1 MKKALLFIA
10 AVLMSASMFAQTRT
24 TFISEHFDGTS
35 APAGWTVM
43 GSGTSNWGISAT
55 QNAGGEANEL
65 VLVWSPQFNGTSR
78 MVMPAVD
85 LAGVSSVVVSFK
97 HALDNYTGSHTL
109 GIATSSDGG
118 TTWNE
123 GWTQN
128 YSSSNSWSVTQNIST
143 PDMGN
148 SDVLFCLFYTGNSY
162 NINNWYFDDIEIF
175 SQENHDLALNSINMN
190 STMGAG
196 TAEVAFTVQNKGL
209 DAINQFKMG
218 YQIDEE
224 EIVEQTFDVT
234 LASLATQQFS
244 FAVPASFI
252 PGSYNIT
259 VGITEVN
266 GGDDDDPSNN
276 VLEKVINV
284 ALGETQKIAM
294 IEHFS
299 SSTCGPCVSVN
310 TGMSN
315 LTNQAQNQGKFT
327 YTKYQMNW
335 PGNGDPY
342 YTEEGGVRRQF
353 YGVNAVPNVCLEG
366 TNLGATT
373 MTQAQLD
380 NAYNTPSFADVRGSF
395 NVDGNNI
402 TVKVDFMAYYD
413 MTAEKA
419 FVTVNEKETHNNVGT
434 NGETSFHHVFMKFL
448 TSPSGDALNIPA
460 GEYQHFEWTQNMS
473 GTHVEE
479 MSDLEVSAWIQNIA
493 SHEVIN
499 SHFLYEYTDIH
510 PYPVRDLAAGTEA
523 GTLTATWTAPEGGN
537 ALSYNVYVN
546 GELAENVTA
555 LEYTAP
561 VAAEFN
567 VVQVEA
573 VYENDMT
580 SVKMVKV
587 AEGAPVPQTELTLS
601 STAIMFTEPNQ
612 IYTLTITNNT
622 ADDVTVNEIF
632 EDSETMYLDIELEE
646 GITLPYVLA
655 QGSSMEVYISPSVM
669 VKSLVDT
676 YVSIVSSVGT
686 QIVTV
691 TVDDT
696 WVGVEENGNTHQI
709 YPNPT
714 TGNFTVEGADMTR
727 IEVFNLVGQKVYEAQ
742 GKTVTVDASNWNKGI
757 YMINIVD
764 QNGSSKTEKLMV
776 K

>member
-1 MKKALLFIA
+1 MKKALLLIV
-10 AVLMSASMFAQTRT
+10 AVLVSASMFAQTRT

-85 LAGVSSVVVSFK
+85 LTGVSSVVVSFK

-118 TTWNE
+118 ATWNE

-175 SQENHDLALNSINMN
+175 SMENLDLALNSINMN

-413 MTAEKA
+413 MTVEKA

-460 GEYQHFEWTQNMS
+460 GEYQHFEWTQNMA

-479 MSDLEVSAWIQNIA
+479 MTDLEVSAWIQNIA

-580 SVKMVKV
+580 SVKMVK
-587 AEGAPVPQTELTLS
+587 AAAGAPVPQTEPTIS
-601 STAIMFTEPNQ
+601 VNEITFEGYEPV
-612 IYTLTITNNT
+612 TFTITNET
-622 ADDVTVNEIF
+622 AGPCTINSISEVGLEYYLYFETSENLPATLEVGESLEVTVWIGLIVNKGYVETTIEIVSDLATQTIPVFMNEEIF
-632 EDSETMYLDIELEE
+632 EGVNENSNTY
-646 GITLPYVLA
+646 
-655 QGSSMEVYISPSVM
+655 EV
-669 VKSLVDT
+669 
-676 YVSIVSSVGT
+676 
-686 QIVTV
+686 
-691 TVDDT
+691 
-696 WVGVEENGNTHQI
+696 

-714 TGNFTVEGADMTR
+714 DGIFTIEGANITR
-727 IEVFNLVGQKVYEAQ
+727 VEVFNLVGQMVYEAQ

-757 YMINIVD
+757 YMINIID

>member
-1 MKKALLFIA
+1 MTKALLFIA
-10 AVLMSASMFAQTRT
+10 AVLMFASMIAQTRT
-24 TFISEHFDGTS
+24 TYINEHLDSSS
-35 APAGWTVM
+35 APSGWNVM
-43 GSGTSNWGISAT
+43 GAGTNNWGISAT
-55 QNAGGEANEL
+55 QNAGGAANEL

-85 LAGVSSVVVSFK
+85 LTGVSSVVVSFK

-123 GWTQN
+123 GWSQS
-128 YSSSNSWSVTQNIST
+128 YASSSSWSVTQNIT
-143 PDMGN
+143 TTDMGH

-175 SQENHDLALNSINMN
+175 SMENHDLSLVSIDVVSVLES
-190 STMGAG
+190 STIDIKA
-196 TAEVAFTVQNKGL
+196 TVQNKGL
-209 DAINQFKMG
+209 EAIDSFTLA
-218 YQIDEE
+218 YQLNDMEMVEE
-224 EIVEQTFDVT
+224 TFNES
-234 LASLATQQFS
+234 LASLATKQVTFS
-244 FAVPASFI
+244 TPVYLA
-252 PGSYNIT
+252 PGSYELT
-259 VGITEVN
+259 VGSLEE
-266 GGDDDDPSNN
+266 DDDPSNN
-276 VLEKVINV
+276 IVSKTINV
-284 ALGETQKIAM
+284 ALGNTQRVVM

-413 MTAEKA
+413 MTVEKA

-460 GEYQHFEWTQNMS
+460 GEYQHFEWTQNMT

-479 MSDLEVSAWIQNIA
+479 MNDLEVSAWIQNIA
-493 SHEVIN
+493 SHEVMN
-499 SHFLYEYTDIH
+499 SHFMYEYTDIH
-510 PYPVRDLAAGTEA
+510 PYPVRDFVIEEA
-523 GTLTATWTAPEGGN
+523 ENGVSLTWNDPEGGN
-537 ALSYNVYVN
+537 AVAYNVYLN
-546 GELAENVTA
+546 GELLAENLTETQYNYPC
-555 LEYTAP
+555 EYGYY
-561 VAAEFN
+561 VFE
-567 VVQVEA
+567 VEA
-573 VYENDMT
+573 LYENDMT
-580 SVKMVKV
+580 SVKMVKDVDYKDHTAV
-587 AEGAPVPQTELTLS
+587 AENKE
-601 STAIMFTEPNQ
+601 N
-612 IYTLTITNNT
+612 
-622 ADDVTVNEIF
+622 
-632 EDSETMYLDIELEE
+632 
-646 GITLPYVLA
+646 
-655 QGSSMEVYISPSVM
+655 VYS
-669 VKSLVDT
+669 
-676 YVSIVSSVGT
+676 
-686 QIVTV
+686 
-691 TVDDT
+691 
-696 WVGVEENGNTHQI
+696 I

-714 TGNFTVEGADMTR
+714 DGNFTVAGADMTR
-727 IEVFNLVGQKVYEAQ
+727 VEVYNLVGQKVYEAQ

-757 YMINIVD
+757 YMINIID
-764 QNGSSKTEKLMV
+764 QNGSIKTQKLMV

>member
-1 MKKALLFIA
+1 
-10 AVLMSASMFAQTRT
+10 
-24 TFISEHFDGTS
+24 
-35 APAGWTVM
+35 M

-85 LAGVSSVVVSFK
+85 LTGISSVVVSFK
-97 HALDNYTGSHTL
+97 HALDNYQGSHTL

-162 NINNWYFDDIEIF
+162 NINNWYFDDIEVF
-175 SQENHDLALNSINMN
+175 SMENHDLSLVSIDVVSVLES
-190 STMGAG
+190 STIDIKA
-196 TAEVAFTVQNKGL
+196 TVQNKGL
-209 DAINQFKMG
+209 EAIDSFTLA
-218 YQIDEE
+218 YQLNDMEMVEE
-224 EIVEQTFDVT
+224 TFNES
-234 LASLATQQFS
+234 LASLATKQVTFS
-244 FAVPASFI
+244 TPVYLA
-252 PGSYNIT
+252 PGSYELT
-259 VGITEVN
+259 VGSLEE
-266 GGDDDDPSNN
+266 DDDQSNN
-276 VLEKVINV
+276 IVSKTINV
-284 ALGETQKIAM
+284 ALGNTQRVVM

-310 TGMSN
+310 TSMSN

-402 TVKVDFMAYYD
+402 TVKVDFMSYFD
-413 MTAEKA
+413 MTVEKA
-419 FVTVNEKETHNNVGT
+419 FVTVNEKTTTGNVGT

-448 TSPSGDALNIPA
+448 TSPSGDNLNIPA
-460 GEYQHFEWTQNMS
+460 GECQHFEWTQNMA

-479 MSDLEVSAWIQNIA
+479 MTDLEVSAWIQNIA
-493 SHEVIN
+493 SHEVMN
-499 SHFLYEYTDIH
+499 SHFMYEYTNEH
-510 PYPVRDLAAGTEA
+510 PYPVENLTMGDVITWEA
-523 GTLTATWTAPEGGN
+523 HEGSNPVG
-537 ALSYNVYVN
+537 YNVFIN
-546 GELAENVTA
+546 GELVAQNIVETSYN
-555 LEYTAP
+555 YTATP
-561 VAAEFN
+561 GEFC
-567 VVQVEA
+567 VVEVQA
-573 VYENDMT
+573 VYSDDKT
-580 SVKMVKV
+580 SVKIVTTNQS
-587 AEGAPVPQTELTLS
+587 GPTPQTELTLS
-601 STAIMFTEPNQ
+601 DTELVFAGPDDTQ
-612 IYTLTITNNT
+612 TITITNNT
-622 ADDVTVNEIF
+622 ANDVMISEIA
-632 EDSETMYLDIELEE
+632 EHGDGNYYLVIGVSES
-646 GITLPYVLA
+646 LPYVLPV
-655 QGSSMEVYISPSVM
+655 GSSMEVSVTPNGIV
-669 VKSLVDT
+669 VKEPLDT
-676 YVSIVSSVGT
+676 YLDIISTVGI
-686 QIVTV
+686 QTV
-691 TVDDT
+691 TCKLDSEWYT
-696 WVGVEENGNTHQI
+696 GINENNCGYEI

-714 TGNFTVEGADMTR
+714 NGNFTVEGADMTR
-727 IEVFNLVGQKVYEAQ
+727 IEVYNLVGQKVYEAQ
-742 GKTVTVDASNWNKGI
+742 GKTVTVNASSWNKGI
-757 YMINIVD
+757 YMINIYD
-764 QNGSSKTEKLMV
+764 QNGSTKTQKLMV

>member
-118 TTWNE
+118 ATWNV
-123 GWTQN
+123 GWQQN
-128 YSSSNSWSVTQNIST
+128 YSSSNSWSVTENVT
-143 PDMGN
+143 TADMGN
-148 SDVLFCLFYTGNSY
+148 SNVQFCIFYTGNSY

-175 SQENHDLALNSINMN
+175 SMENLDLALNSINMN

-413 MTAEKA
+413 MTVEKA

-473 GTHVEE
+473 TTHVEE

-580 SVKMVKV
+580 SVKMVKAASGDAPVSCDPVTDLV
-587 AEGAPVPQTELTLS
+587 AEYAEESGEHGAMIS
-601 STAIMFTEPNQ
+601 WTAPAGAIEFMVYAGEYLYTTNGTSVFAGFDEEPAGT
-612 IYTLTITNNT
+612 YTISVI
-622 ADDVTVNEIF
+622 AVYNEC
-632 EDSETMYLDIELEE
+632 ESD
-646 GITLPYVLA
+646 P
-655 QGSSMEVYISPSVM
+655 
-669 VKSLVDT
+669 
-676 YVSIVSSVGT
+676 
-686 QIVTV
+686 V
-691 TVDDT
+691 TVDFEWAGTTAVDEAAIAT
-696 WVGVEENGNTHQI
+696 AI

-714 TGNFTVEGADMTR
+714 CGNFTIEGADMAR
-727 IEVFNLVGQKVYEAQ
+727 VEVYNLVGQKVYEAQ
-742 GKTVTVDASNWNKGI
+742 GKTVTVDASNWNKGV
-757 YMINIVD
+757 YMINIID
-764 QNGSSKTEKLMV
+764 QNGSSKTQKLMV

>member
-1 MKKALLFIA
+1 MITISLLTNKHFLMKKTLLFIA

-85 LAGVSSVVVSFK
+85 LTGISSVVVSFK
-97 HALDNYTGSHTL
+97 HALDNYTGSHTI

-118 TTWNE
+118 ATWNV
-123 GWTQN
+123 GWQQN
-128 YSSSNSWSVTQNIST
+128 YSSSNSWSVTQDIT
-143 PDMGN
+143 TTDMGN
-148 SDVLFCLFYTGNSY
+148 SNVQFCLFYTGNSY

-175 SQENHDLALNSINMN
+175 SMENLDLALNSINMN
-190 STMGAG
+190 STMGSG

-209 DAINQFKMG
+209 EAINQFKMG

-224 EIVEQTFDVT
+224 AIVEQTFDVT

-244 FAVPASFI
+244 FAVPAAFI
-252 PGSYNIT
+252 PGSYNLT
-259 VGITEVN
+259 VGIMEVN
-266 GGDDDDPSNN
+266 GSDDDDPSNN

-413 MTAEKA
+413 MTVEKA

-460 GEYQHFEWTQNMS
+460 GEYQHFEWTQNMT

-479 MSDLEVSAWIQNIA
+479 MNDLEVSAWIQNIA
-493 SHEVIN
+493 SHEVMN
-499 SHFLYEYTDIH
+499 SHFMYEYTDIH
-510 PYPVRDLAAGTEA
+510 PYPVRDFVIEEA
-523 GTLTATWTAPEGGN
+523 ENGVSLTWNDPEGGN
-537 ALSYNVYVN
+537 AVAYNVYLN
-546 GELAENVTA
+546 GELLAENLTETQYNYPC
-555 LEYTAP
+555 EYGYY
-561 VAAEFN
+561 VFE
-567 VVQVEA
+567 VEA
-573 VYENDMT
+573 LYENDMT
-580 SVKMVKV
+580 SVKMVKDVDYKDHTAV
-587 AEGAPVPQTELTLS
+587 AENKE
-601 STAIMFTEPNQ
+601 N
-612 IYTLTITNNT
+612 
-622 ADDVTVNEIF
+622 
-632 EDSETMYLDIELEE
+632 
-646 GITLPYVLA
+646 
-655 QGSSMEVYISPSVM
+655 VYS
-669 VKSLVDT
+669 
-676 YVSIVSSVGT
+676 
-686 QIVTV
+686 
-691 TVDDT
+691 
-696 WVGVEENGNTHQI
+696 I

-714 TGNFTVEGADMTR
+714 DGNFTVAGADMTR
-727 IEVFNLVGQKVYEAQ
+727 VEVYNLVGQKVYEAQ

-757 YMINIVD
+757 YMINIID
-764 QNGSSKTEKLMV
+764 QNGSIKTQKLMV

>member
-10 AVLMSASMFAQTRT
+10 AVLMSASMIAQTRT
-24 TFISEHFDGTS
+24 TFINEHFDSSS
-35 APAGWTVM
+35 APSGWNVM
-43 GSGTSNWGISAT
+43 GAGTNNWGISAT
-55 QNAGGEANEL
+55 QNAGGAANEL

-85 LAGVSSVVVSFK
+85 LTGVSSVVVSFK

-123 GWTQN
+123 GWSQS
-128 YSSSNSWSVTQNIST
+128 YASSSSWSVTQNIT
-143 PDMGN
+143 TTDMGH
-148 SDVLFCLFYTGNSY
+148 SDVLFCLFYTGSSY

-175 SQENHDLALNSINMN
+175 SMENHDLSLVSIDVVSVLES
-190 STMGAG
+190 STIDIKA
-196 TAEVAFTVQNKGL
+196 TVQNKGL
-209 DAINQFKMG
+209 EAIDSFTLA
-218 YQIDEE
+218 YQLNDMEMVEE
-224 EIVEQTFDVT
+224 TFNES
-234 LASLATQQFS
+234 LASLATKQVTFS
-244 FAVPASFI
+244 TPVYLA
-252 PGSYNIT
+252 PGSYELT
-259 VGITEVN
+259 VGSLEE
-266 GGDDDDPSNN
+266 DDDQSNN
-276 VLEKVINV
+276 IVSKTINV
-284 ALGETQKIAM
+284 ALGNTQRVVM

-413 MTAEKA
+413 MTVEKA

-479 MSDLEVSAWIQNIA
+479 MTDLEVSAWIQNIS
-493 SHEVIN
+493 SHEVMN
-499 SHFLYEYTDIH
+499 SHFMYEYTDIH
-510 PYPVRDLAAGTEA
+510 PYPVRDFVIEEA
-523 GTLTATWTAPEGGN
+523 ENGVSLTWNDPEGGN
-537 ALSYNVYVN
+537 AVAYNVYLN
-546 GELAENVTA
+546 GELLAENLTETQYNYPC
-555 LEYTAP
+555 EYGYY
-561 VAAEFN
+561 VFE
-567 VVQVEA
+567 VEA
-573 VYENDMT
+573 LYENDMT
-580 SVKMVKV
+580 SVKMVKDVDYKDHTAV
-587 AEGAPVPQTELTLS
+587 AENKE
-601 STAIMFTEPNQ
+601 N
-612 IYTLTITNNT
+612 
-622 ADDVTVNEIF
+622 
-632 EDSETMYLDIELEE
+632 
-646 GITLPYVLA
+646 
-655 QGSSMEVYISPSVM
+655 VYS
-669 VKSLVDT
+669 
-676 YVSIVSSVGT
+676 
-686 QIVTV
+686 
-691 TVDDT
+691 
-696 WVGVEENGNTHQI
+696 I

-714 TGNFTVEGADMTR
+714 DGNFTVAGADMTR
-727 IEVFNLVGQKVYEAQ
+727 VEVYNLVGQKIYEAQ

-757 YMINIVD
+757 YMINIID

>member
-1 MKKALLFIA
+1 MKKALLLIV
-10 AVLMSASMFAQTRT
+10 AVLVSASMFAQTRT

-65 VLVWSPQFNGTSR
+65 VLVWNPQFNGTSR

-118 TTWNE
+118 ATWNV
-123 GWTQN
+123 GWQQN
-128 YSSSNSWSVTQNIST
+128 YSSSNSWSVTENVT
-143 PDMGN
+143 TADMGN
-148 SDVLFCLFYTGNSY
+148 SNVQFCIFYTGNSY

-175 SQENHDLALNSINMN
+175 SMENLDLALNSINMN

-196 TAEVAFTVQNKGL
+196 TAEIAFTVQNKGL

-413 MTAEKA
+413 MTVEKA

-580 SVKMVKV
+580 SVKMVKAASGDAPV
-587 AEGAPVPQTELTLS
+587 ACDPVSNLTAEPYAYQGTLGARVAWTEPEGATEYDIYVNDIYCATVTEQPVLLTFDEVPYDLYNIGVVAVYGDYCES
-601 STAIMFTEPNQ
+601 DM
-612 IYTLTITNNT
+612 
-622 ADDVTVNEIF
+622 VTVEY
-632 EDSETMYLDIELEE
+632 EWT
-646 GITLPYVLA
+646 
-655 QGSSMEVYISPSVM
+655 
-669 VKSLVDT
+669 
-676 YVSIVSSVGT
+676 SVGET
-686 QIVTV
+686 DMATA
-691 TVDDT
+691 
-696 WVGVEENGNTHQI
+696 I

-714 TGNFTVEGADMTR
+714 TGNFTIEGADMAR
-727 IEVFNLVGQKVYEAQ
+727 VEVFNLVGQKVYEAQ

-757 YMINIVD
+757 YMINIID
-764 QNGSSKTEKLMV
+764 QNGSIKTQKLMV

>member
-1 MKKALLFIA
+1 MKKTLLFIA
-10 AVLMSASMFAQTRT
+10 ALLVSASMFAQTRT

-85 LAGVSSVVVSFK
+85 LTGVSSVVVSFK

-118 TTWNE
+118 ATWNV
-123 GWTQN
+123 GWQQN
-128 YSSSNSWSVTQNIST
+128 YSSSNSWSVTENVT
-143 PDMGN
+143 TADMGN
-148 SDVLFCLFYTGNSY
+148 SNVQFCIFYTGNSY

-175 SQENHDLALNSINMN
+175 SMENLDLALNSINMN

-413 MTAEKA
+413 MTVEKA

-460 GEYQHFEWTQNMS
+460 GEYQHFEWTQNMA

-479 MSDLEVSAWIQNIA
+479 MTDLEVSAWIQNIA

-561 VAAEFN
+561 VTAEFN

-580 SVKMVKV
+580 SVKMVK
-587 AEGAPVPQTELTLS
+587 AAAGAPVPQTEPTIS
-601 STAIMFTEPNQ
+601 VNEITFEGYEPV
-612 IYTLTITNNT
+612 TFTITNET
-622 ADDVTVNEIF
+622 AGPCTINSISEVGLEYYLYFETSENLPATLEVGESLEVTVWIGLIVNKGYVETTIEIVSDLATQTIPVFMNEEIF
-632 EDSETMYLDIELEE
+632 EGVNENSNTY
-646 GITLPYVLA
+646 
-655 QGSSMEVYISPSVM
+655 EV
-669 VKSLVDT
+669 
-676 YVSIVSSVGT
+676 
-686 QIVTV
+686 
-691 TVDDT
+691 
-696 WVGVEENGNTHQI
+696 

-714 TGNFTVEGADMTR
+714 DGIFTIEGANITR
-727 IEVFNLVGQKVYEAQ
+727 VEVFNLVGQKVYEAQ
-742 GKTVTVDASNWNKGI
+742 GKTVTVNASNWNKGI
-757 YMINIVD
+757 YMINIYD
-764 QNGSSKTEKLMV
+764 QNGSTKTQKLMV

>member
-10 AVLMSASMFAQTRT
+10 AVLMSASMIAQTRT
-24 TFISEHFDGTS
+24 TFISEHFDDTS

-65 VLVWSPQFNGTSR
+65 VLVWNPQFNGTSR

-85 LAGVSSVVVSFK
+85 LTGVSSVVVSFK

-118 TTWNE
+118 ATWNV
-123 GWTQN
+123 GWQQN
-128 YSSSNSWSVTQNIST
+128 YSSSNSWSVTENVT
-143 PDMGN
+143 TADMGN
-148 SDVLFCLFYTGNSY
+148 SNVQFCIFYTGNSY

-175 SQENHDLALNSINMN
+175 SMENLDLALNSINMN

-196 TAEVAFTVQNKGL
+196 TAEIAFTVQNKGL

-413 MTAEKA
+413 MTVEKA

-510 PYPVRDLAAGTEA
+510 PYPVSDFVIEEA
-523 GTLTATWTAPEGGN
+523 ENGVSLTWNAPEGGN
-537 ALSYNVYVN
+537 AVAYNVYHN
-546 GELAENVTA
+546 GELIAENLTETQYNYPC
-555 LEYTAP
+555 EYGYY
-561 VAAEFN
+561 VFE
-567 VVQVEA
+567 VEA
-573 VYENDMT
+573 LYENDMT
-580 SVKMVKV
+580 SVKMVNAVDYKDHTAV
-587 AEGAPVPQTELTLS
+587 AESKE
-601 STAIMFTEPNQ
+601 N
-612 IYTLTITNNT
+612 
-622 ADDVTVNEIF
+622 
-632 EDSETMYLDIELEE
+632 
-646 GITLPYVLA
+646 
-655 QGSSMEVYISPSVM
+655 VYS
-669 VKSLVDT
+669 
-676 YVSIVSSVGT
+676 
-686 QIVTV
+686 
-691 TVDDT
+691 
-696 WVGVEENGNTHQI
+696 I

-714 TGNFTVEGADMTR
+714 DGNFTVAGADMTR
-727 IEVFNLVGQKVYEAQ
+727 VEVYNLVGQKIYEAQ
-742 GKTVTVDASNWNKGI
+742 GKMVTIEASNWNKGI
-757 YMINIVD
+757 YLVNVT
-764 QNGSSKTEKLMV
+764 NTEGVISTTKLVV

>member
-10 AVLMSASMFAQTRT
+10 AVLMSASMIAQTRT
-24 TFISEHFDGTS
+24 TFISEHFDDTS

-65 VLVWSPQFNGTSR
+65 VLVWNPQFNGTSR

-85 LAGVSSVVVSFK
+85 LTGVSSVVVSFK

-118 TTWNE
+118 ATWNV
-123 GWTQN
+123 GWQQN
-128 YSSSNSWSVTQNIST
+128 YSSSNSWSVTENVT
-143 PDMGN
+143 TADMGN
-148 SDVLFCLFYTGNSY
+148 SNVQFCIFYTGNSY

-175 SQENHDLALNSINMN
+175 SMENLDLALNSINMN

-413 MTAEKA
+413 MTVEKA

-580 SVKMVKV
+580 SVKMVK
-587 AEGAPVPQTELTLS
+587 AAAGAPVPQTEPTIS
-601 STAIMFTEPNQ
+601 VNEITFEGYEPV
-612 IYTLTITNNT
+612 TFTITNET
-622 ADDVTVNEIF
+622 AGPCTINSISEVGLEYYLYFETSENLPATLEVGESLEVTVWINLIVNKGYVETTIEIVSDLATQTIPVFMNEEIF
-632 EDSETMYLDIELEE
+632 
-646 GITLPYVLA
+646 
-655 QGSSMEVYISPSVM
+655 
-669 VKSLVDT
+669 
-676 YVSIVSSVGT
+676 
-686 QIVTV
+686 
-691 TVDDT
+691 
-696 WVGVEENGNTHQI
+696 VGVNENSNTYEV

-714 TGNFTVEGADMTR
+714 DGIFTIEGANITR
-727 IEVFNLVGQKVYEAQ
+727 VEVFNLVGQMVYEAQ

-757 YMINIVD
+757 YMINIID
-764 QNGSSKTEKLMV
+764 QNGSIKTQKLMV

>member
-24 TFISEHFDGTS
+24 TFISEHFDSSS
-35 APAGWTVM
+35 APSGWNVM
-43 GSGTSNWGISAT
+43 GAGTNNWGISAT
-55 QNAGGEANEL
+55 QNAGGAANEL

-85 LAGVSSVVVSFK
+85 LTGISSVVVSFK

-118 TTWNE
+118 ATWNV
-123 GWTQN
+123 GWQQN
-128 YSSSNSWSVTQNIST
+128 YSSSNSWSVTENVT
-143 PDMGN
+143 TADMGN
-148 SDVLFCLFYTGNSY
+148 SNVQFCIFYTGNSY

-175 SQENHDLALNSINMN
+175 SMENLDLALNSINMN

-310 TGMSN
+310 TQMSN

-413 MTAEKA
+413 MTVEKA

-460 GEYQHFEWTQNMS
+460 GEYQHFEWTQNMA

-580 SVKMVKV
+580 SVKMVK
-587 AEGAPVPQTELTLS
+587 AAAGAPVPQTEPTIS
-601 STAIMFTEPNQ
+601 VNEITFEGYAPVTF
-612 IYTLTITNNT
+612 TITNET
-622 ADDVTVNEIF
+622 AGPCTINSISEVGLEYYLYFETSENLPATLEVGESLEVTVWINLIVNKGYVETTIEIVSDLATQTIPVFMNEEIF
-632 EDSETMYLDIELEE
+632 EGVNENSN
-646 GITLPYVLA
+646 PY
-655 QGSSMEVYISPSVM
+655 EV
-669 VKSLVDT
+669 
-676 YVSIVSSVGT
+676 
-686 QIVTV
+686 
-691 TVDDT
+691 
-696 WVGVEENGNTHQI
+696 

-714 TGNFTVEGADMTR
+714 DGIFTIEGANITR
-727 IEVFNLVGQKVYEAQ
+727 VEVFNLVGQKVYEAQ

-757 YMINIVD
+757 YMINIID
-764 QNGSSKTEKLMV
+764 QNGSIKTQKLMV

>member
-24 TFISEHFDGTS
+24 TFISEHFDDTS

-85 LAGVSSVVVSFK
+85 LTGVSSVVVSFK

-118 TTWNE
+118 ATWNV
-123 GWTQN
+123 GWQQN
-128 YSSSNSWSVTQNIST
+128 YSSSNSWSVTENVT
-143 PDMGN
+143 TADMGN
-148 SDVLFCLFYTGNSY
+148 SNVQFCIFYTGNSY

-175 SQENHDLALNSINMN
+175 SMENLDLALNSINMN

-196 TAEVAFTVQNKGL
+196 TAEIAFTVQNKGL

-380 NAYNTPSFADVRGSF
+380 NAYTPSFADVRGSF

-413 MTAEKA
+413 MTVEKA

-448 TSPSGDALNIPA
+448 TSPSGDDLNIPA

-580 SVKMVKV
+580 SVKMVK
-587 AEGAPVPQTELTLS
+587 AAAGAPVPQTEPTIS
-601 STAIMFTEPNQ
+601 VNEITFEGYAPVTF
-612 IYTLTITNNT
+612 TITNET
-622 ADDVTVNEIF
+622 AGPCTINSISEVGLEYYLHFETSENLPATLEVGESLEVTVWIDLIVNKGYVETTIEIVSDLATQTIPVFMNEEIF
-632 EDSETMYLDIELEE
+632 
-646 GITLPYVLA
+646 
-655 QGSSMEVYISPSVM
+655 
-669 VKSLVDT
+669 
-676 YVSIVSSVGT
+676 
-686 QIVTV
+686 
-691 TVDDT
+691 
-696 WVGVEENGNTHQI
+696 VGVNENSNTYEV

-714 TGNFTVEGADMTR
+714 DGIFTIEGANITR
-727 IEVFNLVGQKVYEAQ
+727 VEVFNLVGQMVYEAQ

-757 YMINIVD
+757 YMINIID
-764 QNGSSKTEKLMV
+764 QNGSIKTQKLMV

>member
-24 TFISEHFDGTS
+24 TFISERFDGS
-35 APAGWTVM
+35 SMPAGWQVV
-43 GSGTSNWGISAT
+43 GSGTTNWSISGSNT
-55 QNAGGEANEL
+55 AGGQANEL
-65 VLVWSPQFNGTSR
+65 KLHWEPQFNGTSR

-85 LAGVSSVVVSFK
+85 LTDVSSVVVNFK
-97 HALDNYTGSHTL
+97 HALDNYSGSHTI

-118 TTWNE
+118 ATWNV
-123 GWTQN
+123 GWQQN
-128 YSSSNSWSVTQNIST
+128 YSSSNSWSITQDIT
-143 PDMGN
+143 TADMGN
-148 SDVLFCLFYTGNSY
+148 SSVQFCLFYTGNSY
-162 NINNWYFDDIEIF
+162 NINDWFFDDIEIF
-175 SQENHDLALNSINMN
+175 SQENLDMSLNSINVN
-190 STMGAG
+190 STVSAG
-196 TAEVAFTVQNKGL
+196 NTFVAFSVQNKGVET
-209 DAINQFKMG
+209 INQFKVS
-218 YQIDEE
+218 YQINAETPVEE
-224 EIVEQTFDVT
+224 VFETT
-234 LASLATQQFS
+234 LASLATGQFT
-244 FAVPASFI
+244 FTVPMTLV
-252 PGSYNIT
+252 PGTYSLFVN
-259 VGITEVN
+259 VMEVN
-266 GGDDDDPSNN
+266 GASDDDLSNN
-276 VLEKVINV
+276 SLTNEIGV
-284 ALGETQKIAM
+284 ALGSTQRIPM

-299 SSTCGPCVSVN
+299 SSTCGPCVNVN
-310 TGMSN
+310 TTMAN
-315 LTNQAQNQGKFT
+315 LTANNPGKFT

-342 YTEEGGVRRQF
+342 YTNEGGTRRTY
-353 YGVNAVPNVCLEG
+353 YGVSAVPQCFLDGEDQGYAAV
-366 TNLGATT
+366 TQTT
-373 MTQAQLD
+373 LD
-380 NAYNTPSFADVRGSF
+380 NHYNNPAFADVRGSF
-395 NVDGNNI
+395 NVSGGVI
-402 TVKVDFMAYYD
+402 TVKVDFMSYYD
-413 MTAEKA
+413 LSTAKA
-419 FVTVNEKETHNNVGT
+419 FVSVNEKETHNNVGG

-448 TSPSGDALNIPA
+448 TDATGDAVNIEA
-460 GEYQHFEWTQNMS
+460 GNYQHFEYSYDMS
-473 GTHVEE
+473 STHVEE
-479 MSDLEVSAWIQNIA
+479 MSDLEVSAWIQNYNTK
-493 SHEVIN
+493 EMLN

-510 PYPVRDLAAGTEA
+510 PYPVRDLAVALNEGM
-523 GTLTATWTAPEGGN
+523 LTATWTAPEGFN
-537 ALSYNVYVN
+537 AQAYNVYVN
-546 GELAENVTA
+546 GVFAETVTGY
-555 LEYTAP
+555 EYSAPATAD
-561 VAAEFN
+561 FN
-567 VVQVEA
+567 VVEVEA

-714 TGNFTVEGADMTR
+714 TGNFTVAGADMTR
-727 IEVFNLVGQKVYEAQ
+727 VEVYNLVGQKIYEAQ
-742 GKTVTVDASNWNKGI
+742 GKMVTIEASNWNKGI
-757 YMINIVD
+757 YMINIID